1 MKSFDHELVSG
12 SVFRS
17 VWKLAWPV
25 IMLNLMNGVHGF
37 VDHVLVGHFVASGD
51 NAANAAIGVAWQ
63 VFLVV
68 VVLIASLFHGMNV
81 LVSRYAGRRDRE
93 NMSRVAYHSFLAT
106 VWIMLGV
113 MAPLGYFMAP
123 WLLGLAH
130 ADPEVRLHALPYI
143 RILFTCG
150 TPIFL
155 MFMFTGAF
163 QASGDV
169 KTPLFLGA
177 LATVLN
183 VCISAVLIP
192 GVRPFDI
199 SLPGMDWTVHV
210 PLHIPA
216 LGTSGAA
223 LGTVLAPLV
232 SVIIAV
238 SIIFRRKT
246 LLQPPARFTLLPDFQ
261 VLRAVARIGIPAG
274 IQGVALNI
282 GGVALLSFIGSL
294 EHGSAAQAAYTI
306 CYAQL
311 FSLVTWTGLG
321 LRSAASAL
329 MGQNIGAGDPSR
341 GKAAVA
347 MAAKLG
353 FIWAVGVGL
362 LFWFFP
368 GWLLGLF
375 GATDEPIYGYGQ
387 SLLHYLAFSGLVLV
401 AAQALT
407 GGIQGAGQTLLPMV
421 IAMVTQV
428 GVLLGICA
436 FFSLRG
442 ELTPDRVWGAILA
455 SHAMRLALTFALFR
469 TSRWAH
475 TKVELA
481 GTA

>member
-12 SVFRS
+12 SVLRS

-25 IMLNLMNGVHGF
+25 IALNLMNGIHGF
-37 VDHVLVGHFVASGD
+37 VDHVLVGHFVASAN

-93 NMSRVAYHSFLAT
+93 NMSRAAYHSFLAT

-113 MAPLGYFMAP
+113 MAPVGYLLAP
-123 WLLGLAH
+123 HLLGLAH
-130 ADPEVRLHALPYI
+130 AEPEVQAHALPYI

-150 TPIFL
+150 MPIFL

-163 QASGDV
+163 QASGDAKV
-169 KTPLFLGA
+169 PLMLGA
-177 LATVLN
+177 LATLLN
-183 VCISAVLIP
+183 IAISAVLIP
-192 GVRPFDI
+192 GVRPFAVP
-199 SLPGMDWTVHV
+199 LPGIGWALPI

-216 LGTSGAA
+216 MGTSGAA
-223 LGTVLAPLV
+223 LGTVLAPFV
-232 SVIIAV
+232 SVVIAV
-238 SIIFRRKT
+238 TLILRRKT
-246 LLQPPARFTLLPDFQ
+246 ILQPPSRFTIVPDFG
-261 VLRAVARIGIPAG
+261 VLRVVARIGIPAG
-274 IQGVALNI
+274 VQGVALNI

-294 EHGSAAQAAYTI
+294 EDSSAAQAAYTI

-329 MGQNIGAGDPSR
+329 MGQNIGAGNTAR

-353 FIWAVGVGL
+353 VLWAVVVGV
-362 LFWFFP
+362 LFWCFP

-375 GATDEPIYGYGQ
+375 GATDEPILGYGR
-387 SLLHYLAFSGLVLV
+387 SLLHFLAFSGLALV

-407 GGIQGAGQTLLPMV
+407 GGIQGAGQTVMPMV
-421 IAMVTQV
+421 IAMITQI
-428 GVLLGICA
+428 GVLLSICV
-436 FFSLRG
+436 FFAARG
-442 ELTPDRVWGAILA
+442 ELTANRVWGAILA
-455 SHAMRLALTFALFR
+455 SHLARMALTYALFR
-469 TSRWAH
+469 SSRWAH
-475 TKVELA
+475 TKVELSE
-481 GTA
+481 